1 MTNSVQSRVTWQKS
15 TASGAGNC
23 VEVAFVD
30 GSVLVRHSRNPS
42 GPALSFSS
50 SEWAAFLAGTR
61 NSEFDLPEV
70 PAFGDPPALLQKDV
84 LHSEAS

>member
-1 MTNSVQSRVTWQKS
+1 MSNSMQSRIAWQKS
-15 TASGAGNC
+15 TASGSGNC

-42 GPALSFSS
+42 GLALSFSS
-50 SEWAAFLAGTR
+50 SEWAAFLVGTR

-70 PAFGDPPALLQKDV
+70 PALADQAEP
-84 LHSEAS
+84 